1 MPKSNVDFWKK
12 KLYGNRERDERN
24 QKELEEMGWN
34 VITVWEC
41 ELKKDKREQTLEEL
55 YEQMINSYDIQ
66 SAGHIDTLKLVCKTS
81 LKAN

>member
-1 MPKSNVDFWKK
+1 MPKSNVDYWKK
-12 KLYGNRERDERN
+12 KLYRNRERDKSN

-55 YEQMINSYDIQ
+55 YVQI
-66 SAGHIDTLKLVCKTS
+66 TS
-81 LKAN
+81 QH

>member
-12 KLYGNRERDERN
+12 KLYRNKERDEEN

-41 ELKKDKREQTLEEL
+41 ELKKDKVEQTLENLYTQITSEL
-55 YEQMINSYDIQ
+55 
-66 SAGHIDTLKLVCKTS
+66 
-81 LKAN
+81 

>member
-1 MPKSNVDFWKK
+1 MPKSNVDYWKP
-12 KLYGNRERDERN
+12 KLYRNRERDECN

-55 YEQMINSYDIQ
+55 YVQI
-66 SAGHIDTLKLVCKTS
+66 TS
-81 LKAN
+81 QH